1 MTRENLS
8 EFRLAS
14 IRSTEINDYIE
25 DIIFHY
31 FQDSYSKKITGNL
44 LDIIKKSCDF
54 FNKNQ
59 GENFSKDSMDSFIT
73 EILTNFQDSTL
84 NPIENSDLR
93 HKHLFDPEIPVTT
106 NKQRE
111 DIFKCVI
118 DNMRALMC
126 KVIRGDKTNLSD
138 ENYRIENQELYNHLN
153 TQNNNLFDYL
163 VGHSD
168 ILKKIKEEQEKEDK
182 EVLGNKNCKKRKA
195 EGGPPIQDNTDDAKT
210 EAGNINPSISARM
223 ATPIND
229 NSKSKKDSRRG

>member
-73 EILTNFQDSTL
+73 EILTNRKFDLAIAQ
-84 NPIENSDLR
+84 SD
-93 HKHLFDPEIPVTT
+93 
-106 NKQRE
+106 
-111 DIFKCVI
+111 
-118 DNMRALMC
+118 
-126 KVIRGDKTNLSD
+126 
-138 ENYRIENQELYNHLN
+138 YR
-153 TQNNNLFDYL
+153 FYL
-163 VGHSD
+163 
-168 ILKKIKEEQEKEDK
+168 E
-182 EVLGNKNCKKRKA
+182 
-195 EGGPPIQDNTDDAKT
+195 
-210 EAGNINPSISARM
+210 
-223 ATPIND
+223 
-229 NSKSKKDSRRG
+229 